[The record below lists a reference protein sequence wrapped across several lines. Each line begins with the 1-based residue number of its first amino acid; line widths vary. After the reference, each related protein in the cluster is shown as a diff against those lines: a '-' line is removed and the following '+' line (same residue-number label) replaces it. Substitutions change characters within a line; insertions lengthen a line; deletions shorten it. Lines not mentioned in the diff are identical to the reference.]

1 MPKFIEITQE
11 GKIQKLV
18 ETQELLASNQST
30 IAEQV
35 SNLICKSWKYM
46 NMILRLYQLVNAMQ
60 YFMYLKLPLKTI
72 YAYA

>member
-1 MPKFIEITQE
+1 MPKLIEITQE

-35 SNLICKSWKYM
+35 SNLICKS
-46 NMILRLYQLVNAMQ
+46 
-60 YFMYLKLPLKTI
+60 
-72 YAYA
+72 

>member
-1 MPKFIEITQE
+1 
-11 GKIQKLV
+11 
-18 ETQELLASNQST
+18 
-30 IAEQV
+30 
-35 SNLICKSWKYM
+35 M